1 MKKLEPI
8 EMENRVVLDTN
19 ILVSAL
25 IGNSYPKQIIYDCI
39 FNQKIIVCVSPQ
51 ILKEYH
57 DVLKRPKFDKFKDFN
72 KKALILIE
80 YFEKIAEYHEPSI
93 ILDFISDEADNRF
106 LELAITAKAQYI
118 VTGNFTDF
126 DFSEYESIKIV
137 SPKYFYELCC
147 SPIK

>member
-1 MKKLEPI
+1 MLKSKPT

-25 IGNSYPKQIIYDCI
+25 IGNSYPKQIIYECI
-39 FNQKIIVCVSPQ
+39 FDHKIILCVSPQ

-57 DVLKRPKFDKFKDFN
+57 EVLNRSKFDKFKDFK
-72 KKALILIE
+72 KKALILLD
-80 YFEKIAEYHEPSI
+80 YFEEIAEYYEPTI
-93 ILDFISDEADNRF
+93 KLDFISDEADNRF
-106 LELAITAKAQYI
+106 LELALTANAQYI

-126 DFSEYESIKIV
+126 DFAEYKSIKIV